1 MAAEGQ
7 SGKTVSDMEARM
19 KQRGGIEIL
28 RAEKMAPT
36 DIRWHLLNVYGD
48 WTGDVSTVMWGSV
61 CFSRGDNNGGS
72 PLLVPMSMSAA
83 RRLLFIAGKNA

>member
-36 DIRWHLLNVYGD
+36 DIR
-48 WTGDVSTVMWGSV
+48 
-61 CFSRGDNNGGS
+61 
-72 PLLVPMSMSAA
+72 
-83 RRLLFIAGKNA
+83 